1 VASTALLQR
10 MERLRQEI
18 ALMKDELLTDEER
31 VGLDF
36 IRNDEDLELAIKFQ
50 LEVYE
55 DGDGCPCRS
64 PLVARAQRAE
74 QSHHENPF
82 HLPEPEEGKEA

>member
-1 VASTALLQR
+1 

-18 ALMKDELLTDEER
+18 ALMRDELLTDEER

-50 LEVYE
+50 LEVYY
-55 DGDGCPCRS
+55 G
-64 PLVARAQRAE
+64 ARARESGPRSTRASMSGYRESPQQYQR
-74 QSHHENPF
+74 
-82 HLPEPEEGKEA
+82 

>member
-18 ALMKDELLTDEER
+18 ALMKDELLTDGER

-50 LEVYE
+50 LEVYY
-55 DGDGCPCRS
+55 
-64 PLVARAQRAE
+64 
-74 QSHHENPF
+74 
-82 HLPEPEEGKEA
+82 EGKTEAVWAAEHPREYERLQRIAGTVPAMKTSGT

>member
-1 VASTALLQR
+1 MASTALLQR

-18 ALMKDELLTDEER
+18 ALMRDELLTDEER

-50 LEVYE
+50 LEVYY
-55 DGDGCPCRS
+55 
-64 PLVARAQRAE
+64 
-74 QSHHENPF
+74 
-82 HLPEPEEGKEA
+82 EGKTEAVWAAEHPREYERLQRIAGTVPAMKTSGT

>member
-36 IRNDEDLELAIKFQ
+36 IRDDEDLEIAIKFQ
-50 LEVYE
+50 LEVPY
-55 DGDGCPCRS
+55 
-64 PLVARAQRAE
+64 A
-74 QSHHENPF
+74 
-82 HLPEPEEGKEA
+82 GKTEAV